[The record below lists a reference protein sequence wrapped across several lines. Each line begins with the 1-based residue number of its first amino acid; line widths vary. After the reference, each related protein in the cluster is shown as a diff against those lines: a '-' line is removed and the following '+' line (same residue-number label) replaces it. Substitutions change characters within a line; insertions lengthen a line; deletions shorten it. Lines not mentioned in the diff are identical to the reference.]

1 MPLAIL
7 AVGKMSRPHAEA
19 ANEYLKRLSR
29 YDKLQVVELP
39 EEREPSVSSPS
50 LLIQHRQKECAPMLR
65 HLKVGDHVIALAI
78 DGERLSSEAFA
89 DRLNSLRQ
97 GGKRPVFLIGGS
109 TGLSEDLLLR
119 ADERL
124 SLSSL
129 TFPHQLARVLL
140 LEQLYR
146 AFKIINN
153 ERYHK

>member
-1 MPLAIL
+1 
-7 AVGKMSRPHAEA
+7 
-19 ANEYLKRLSR
+19 
-29 YDKLQVVELP
+29 
-39 EEREPSVSSPS
+39 
-50 LLIQHRQKECAPMLR
+50 MLR
-65 HLKVGDHVIALAI
+65 HLKTGDHVIALAI
-78 DGERLSSEAFA
+78 DGERLNSEAVA

-109 TGLSEDLLLR
+109 TGLSEELLLR
-119 ADERL
+119 ADEQL
-124 SLSSL
+124 SLSGL